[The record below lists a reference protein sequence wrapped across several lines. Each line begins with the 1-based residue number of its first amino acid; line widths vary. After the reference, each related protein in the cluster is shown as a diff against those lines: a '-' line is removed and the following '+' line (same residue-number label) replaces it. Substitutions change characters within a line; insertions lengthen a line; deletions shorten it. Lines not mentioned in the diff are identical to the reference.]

1 MEAVEVNGYTIEP
14 EARLRRADL
23 AGAVLVGA
31 NLAGAYLVGA
41 NLNCANL
48 AGADLTG
55 ASLEGTDL
63 VGANLSHVRLRY
75 AFMEEALL
83 EGANLRRANLI
94 HAKLK
99 RADLSRASLL
109 GANLTGAD
117 LKRTDLE
124 RAVLSG
130 ADLSGTK
137 LGRTNLSGAIS
148 DARTIWPEG
157 FDPQVFRGLTRHAL
171 HYEFCYKELP
181 SWAFGSRDDAATFL
195 GLTTM
200 GGGAEKL
207 CDYWNHHA
215 RSNRDLW
222 MTPNDFDLETSS
234 IPATEWNATVI
245 TPPPA
250 LEALEAH
257 YIGVL
262 FNLQVYAMQRAVD
275 SAQHPEVRLGYFRY
289 ICLERDT
296 LNADVTHIGEWF
308 ASGERENLGS
318 GPAPSVEAMF
328 ELLESLAAMPTS
340 ARNE

>member
-1 MEAVEVNGYTIEP
+1 MVVVEVNGYTIEP
-14 EARLRRADL
+14 GADL
-23 AGAVLVGA
+23 PGADLRGA
-31 NLAGAYLVGA
+31 NLPGADLRGA
-41 NLNCANL
+41 NLP
-48 AGADLTG
+48 GADL
-55 ASLEGTDL
+55 
-63 VGANLSHVRLRY
+63 R
-75 AFMEEALL
+75 
-83 EGANLRRANLI
+83 
-94 HAKLK
+94 
-99 RADLSRASLL
+99 

-117 LKRTDLE
+117 LRGANLTAANLTAANLTGSDL
-124 RAVLSG
+124 AGAQAHHTCLYG
-130 ADLSGTK
+130 ADLSGAS
-137 LGRTNLSGAIS
+137 LDGVALSGMS
-148 DARTIWPEG
+148 DDAQTIWPEG

-207 CDYWNHHA
+207 CDYWNHLA
-215 RSNRDLW
+215 GSNRDLW
-222 MTPNDFDLETSS
+222 MTPNDFNLETSS
-234 IPATEWNATVI
+234 TPATEWNATVI

-250 LEALEAH
+250 LEAFEAH

-262 FNLQVYAMQRAVD
+262 FNLQAYAMQRAVD

-308 ASGERENLGS
+308 ASGDRENLGS

-328 ELLESLAAMPTS
+328 ELLESLAARPTS

>member
-1 MEAVEVNGYTIEP
+1 VDGVEVNGYTIEP
-14 EARLRRADL
+14 
-23 AGAVLVGA
+23 
-31 NLAGAYLVGA
+31 
-41 NLNCANL
+41 
-48 AGADLTG
+48 GAD
-55 ASLEGTDL
+55 
-63 VGANLSHVRLRY
+63 
-75 AFMEEALL
+75 
-83 EGANLRRANLI
+83 
-94 HAKLK
+94 
-99 RADLSRASLL
+99 
-109 GANLTGAD
+109 
-117 LKRTDLE
+117 
-124 RAVLSG
+124 LSG
-130 ADLSGTK
+130 ADLSGWY
-137 LGRTNLSGAIS
+137 LHGADLSGADLTGS
-148 DARTIWPEG
+148 DLAGADLSGADLTGSDLTGANLTGANLTGANLTGANLTGSGLAGAQAHHACLYGADLSGASLDGVALSGMSDDAQTIWPEG

-171 HYEFCYKELP
+171 HYEFCHKELP

-207 CDYWNHHA
+207 CDYWNHLA

-328 ELLESLAAMPTS
+328 ELLESLAARPTI